1 MIARRC
7 AAALLGASFLI
18 LSGCGYALVG
28 RGSNIPEDIQEV
40 YIRPLENRTPRSQV
54 EQELTRAIAE
64 ELVQRQRFTVVG
76 SPEEADAEISGAV
89 VFYGATPVTFDAEGR
104 ATEYEIAITAQI
116 VFKRTG
122 GDTTPIPPEAVTGQV
137 TAPAPAD
144 ATGATTGT
152 APEPPP
158 AVPGTAAPGGQGR
171 DLAHGLEPP
180 TIPSTEQYT
189 PAAPVIDPSIIWSTD
204 RYTFRETYPI
214 TAGADYVDLEDTAI
228 EEAAERFA
236 ETMVS
241 DLLEGL

>member
-7 AAALLGASFLI
+7 TAALLGASCLI

-28 RGSNIPEDIQEV
+28 RGSNLPEDIREV

-54 EQELTRAIAE
+54 EQELTRAIAD
-64 ELVQRQRFTVVG
+64 ELVQRQRFAVVG
-76 SPEEADAEISGAV
+76 NPEEADAELSGAV
-89 VFYGATPVTFDAEGR
+89 VFYGATPITFDAEGR

-122 GDTTPIPPEAVTGQV
+122 GDATPPIPPTTVTGQV

-152 APEPPP
+152 APEPSP
-158 AVPGTAAPGGQGR
+158 AVPGTTTPGAPGR
-171 DLAHGLEPP
+171 
-180 TIPSTEQYT
+180 
-189 PAAPVIDPSIIWSTD
+189 PAAPVIDPSIIWSND
-204 RYTFRETYPI
+204 RYTFRETYEI
-214 TAGADYVDLEDTAI
+214 AAGADYVDLEDTAI
-228 EEAAERFA
+228 QEAAERFA

-241 DLLEGL
+241 DLLEGF